1 MLGVLAA
8 AQSETAIRRPGLST
22 ATSSA
27 PTCPSA
33 SINYIT
39 HRLAQQCLKTGYTAP
54 TDRLNATSTAT
65 SGRPELSAPTHHTGI
80 SNSTSHPVSLNA
92 TTTTN
97 GTVTAVTTSTSSE
110 SPSSTSVEISSVP
123 TPEPILE
130 TVQADNE
137 NDSALDTAKFLSFE
151 DWKNQNLAKAGQ
163 SAEHLGARANAAP
176 GSERRRPENGN
187 GLESFGE
194 EAEID
199 IDFGFGGSPSTS
211 RAVSTAEHGPDAS
224 TAPSG
229 SKVSAPLVRS
239 KDAGRTCKERFNY
252 ASFDCAAN
260 IIKTN
265 ARSKSANSIL
275 VENKDSYMLNECSIS
290 NKFLIVELCDDILV
304 DTIVLANFEFF
315 SSMFR
320 TFKISVSDRYPVK
333 AEKWKDLGTFEA
345 KNSRSIQAFLVENPL
360 IWARYLRVEFLS
372 HYGSEYYCPV
382 SLIRIHGTTMMEE
395 FRHQEQLAR
404 GELDDED
411 EEEVEVEM
419 MANKSL
425 PAQVVVPAMP
435 PSEKPVSTQDQAS
448 ATTETMS
455 SSSTH
460 ALLNSTASASGMA
473 STDQA
478 TVSTTASMPD
488 QLVESADLEEPEAV
502 TITEKTTTTL
512 YYRTTRST
520 ESATSLALDAT
531 SPEPTSSAKNAT
543 TSSHTAENAT
553 TSTSSFSQPATVPNV
568 SSMTN
573 QSSSSISTASS
584 TIPVP
589 SAPPATQESFFKSIH
604 KRLGSLESN
613 ATLSL
618 QYIESQSALLR
629 DAFASASKRQL
640 ARTTTF
646 LDTLNSTI
654 STELLRFKGEYDQL
668 WQSTVLELA
677 AQREEGRRER
687 EVLAE
692 HVRLL
697 AEEVVSQKRIVAVQ
711 AGLMLVCLGVVLLGQ
726 FGMGTVFGGSAFS
739 PTYSKRGSINGLGR
753 QQDYSNN
760 SRANSPADPGNESAG
775 SASAI
780 GSAGKPPR
788 HWRQRWR
795 WDSPFRSGGNS
806 GIGSSAVSSA
816 SKLRKPLPFE
826 RRVRSEND
834 RTLLDARMQALTV
847 QEDDDDDDSP
857 ARDDNLLSPNSPAT
871 ASLADGTDG
880 VSDVDVEGGDADSR
894 DRSIS
899 ASRGSSAGSDVR
911 PTETSMAGEE
921 DPRTPIHDSSA
932 NRNENERFPF
942 GLLSVDDNNDGKELM
957 QTRSAPTTPMA

>member
-1 MLGVLAA
+1 MGGAYLVWRLWSACLILAVLAA

-54 TDRLNATSTAT
+54 TDRLNATSTVT
-65 SGRPELSAPTHHTGI
+65 SGRPDSSAPAHHIGP
-80 SNSTSHPVSLNA
+80 SNSTSYPVSLNA
-92 TTTTN
+92 STTTN
-97 GTVTAVTTSTSSE
+97 ETVTVVPTSTSSE
-110 SPSSTSVEISSVP
+110 SSPSTNVEVSAIPTSELV
-123 TPEPILE
+123 LE

-151 DWKNQNLAKAGQ
+151 DWKNQNLGKAGQ

-176 GSERRRPENGN
+176 GSDRRRPENGN
-187 GLESFGE
+187 AMESFGE

-211 RAVSTAEHGPDAS
+211 PALSTAEQGPDAS
-224 TAPSG
+224 AAPSG

-411 EEEVEVEM
+411 EEEVEAEI
-419 MANKSL
+419 MAKESL
-425 PAQVVVPAMP
+425 PAQGVVPATP
-435 PSEKPVSTQDQAS
+435 PSEKPVSIQDQAS

-455 SSSTH
+455 SLSTH
-460 ALLNSTASASGMA
+460 ALLNSTPSASGMA

-478 TVSTTASMPD
+478 TVSTTVSIFNQP
-488 QLVESADLEEPEAV
+488 LESADLEEPEAV

-520 ESATSLALDAT
+520 ESATSLALNT
-531 SPEPTSSAKNAT
+531 TGPEPTPSPKNAT
-543 TSSHTAENAT
+543 ISSHTAENAT
-553 TSTSSFSQPATVPNV
+553 NSTSSTIASQPAAIPTV

-573 QSSSSISTASS
+573 HSFSSTSTASS
-584 TIPVP
+584 TIPVA
-589 SAPPATQESFFKSIH
+589 STPPATQESFFKSIH

-739 PTYSKRGSINGLGR
+739 PTYNKRGSINGLGR
-753 QQDYSNN
+753 QQDYANI
-760 SRANSPADPGNESAG
+760 SRANSPADPGNESGG
-775 SASAI
+775 SASAL

-795 WDSPFRSGGNS
+795 WDSPFRSGGA
-806 GIGSSAVSSA
+806 SSAVSSA
-816 SKLRKPLPFE
+816 AKPRKPLPFE

-834 RTLLDARMQALTV
+834 RTLLDARMQAMSV
-847 QEDDDDDDSP
+847 QEDDDDD
-857 ARDDNLLSPNSPAT
+857 LS
-871 ASLADGTDG
+871 L
-880 VSDVDVEGGDADSR
+880 
-894 DRSIS
+894 
-899 ASRGSSAGSDVR
+899 
-911 PTETSMAGEE
+911 
-921 DPRTPIHDSSA
+921 IHI
-932 NRNENERFPF
+932 
-942 GLLSVDDNNDGKELM
+942 
-957 QTRSAPTTPMA
+957 